1 MLLSLFAF
9 ACSEAET
16 TEKEITV
23 DIMDEFERQLTGR
36 FTSEEQASTDMNYYA
51 VQLHACAVEV
61 PELGENVLY
70 IEQALVDNVSSPY
83 RQRLYVLS
91 NLGDDWVRSE
101 IYTLDNEDSF
111 IGLCTN
117 PEIASFSADVATLK
131 DGCHVDLQWDG
142 TGFTGQTEESS
153 CPSAMNGASYATS
166 IVETTPNQ
174 ITSWDQGWD
183 AQGNQVWGAVSG
195 AYVFDRKE

>member
-1 MLLSLFAF
+1 MLLSLFVF
-9 ACSEAET
+9 ACSE
-16 TEKEITV
+16 TESTPE
-23 DIMDEFERQLTGR
+23 DISPSVLEEFEAQLAGR
-36 FTSEEQASTDMNYYA
+36 FTSEEQSNSDMSYYA
-51 VQLHACAVEV
+51 VQLHACPVDV

-70 IEQALVDNVSSPY
+70 IEQALVENLSSPY
-83 RQRLYVLS
+83 RQRFYVLS
-91 NLGDDWVRSE
+91 DQGDNWVRSE

-111 IGLCTN
+111 VGLCNDT
-117 PEIASFSADVATLK
+117 EIASFSADVATLK

-142 TGFTGQTEESS
+142 TGFSGQTEESS
-153 CPSAMNGASYATS
+153 CSSDMNGASYATS

-183 AQGNQVWGAVSG
+183 AQGNQVWGAVAG